1 MEEAGGVSGAG
12 DHVAVGGGGG
22 GGNRGAR
29 EEVDVGGGHLGFG
42 FLVAAMLD
50 LLKVSLEHRVLAF
63 ELNHTLLYG
72 TTGYINVS

>member
-1 MEEAGGVSGAG
+1 MSGAG

-22 GGNRGAR
+22 GGNRGAWER
-29 EEVDVGGGHLGFG
+29 GGGWGWGHLGFG

-50 LLKVSLEHRVLAF
+50 LLKLSREHRVLAL

-72 TTGYINVS
+72 PTGFNNVS